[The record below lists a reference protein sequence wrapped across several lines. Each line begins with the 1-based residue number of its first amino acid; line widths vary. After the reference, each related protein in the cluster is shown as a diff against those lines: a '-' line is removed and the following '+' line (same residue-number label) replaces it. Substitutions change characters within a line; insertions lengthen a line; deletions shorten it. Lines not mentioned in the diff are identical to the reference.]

1 MLDNLLGRRFGRL
14 IVKDR
19 AEDTVSKS
27 GRHRV
32 MWVCSCDCG
41 NEVVVLSDNLKRGKT
56 QSCGCLRNDKNKER
70 FSTHRAT
77 DTRLYGIWSA
87 MKTRCLN
94 KNSHAYKDYGERGI
108 HVCDKWIN
116 DFSEFAAWAYSN
128 GYNDNLSIDRIDN
141 NKGYYPDNCRWVI
154 SDVQANNR
162 RSNIRIAYNGEP
174 HTVTE
179 WARLLN
185 KNPKTIFSR
194 IYSGWDYIDAI
205 TK

>member
-1 MLDNLLGRRFGRL
+1 MVVVIPMLDNLLGRRFGRL

-116 DFSEFAAWAYSN
+116 DFSAARNFSFSKSTCDFIMWLDA
-128 GYNDNLSIDRIDN
+128 DD
-141 NKGYYPDNCRWVI
+141 VI
-154 SDVQANNR
+154 SECFVLFKKVHVIVPLSGYESYLSGPIWCQSPA
-162 RSNIRIAYNGEP
+162 P
-174 HTVTE
+174 H
-179 WARLLN
+179 
-185 KNPKTIFSR
+185 P
-194 IYSGWDYIDAI
+194 G
-205 TK
+205 

>member
-116 DFSEFAAWAYSN
+116 DFSEFAAWGKKCYC
-128 GYNDNLSIDRIDN
+128 
-141 NKGYYPDNCRWVI
+141 YYRYIATKLKWYKH
-154 SDVQANNR
+154 S
-162 RSNIRIAYNGEP
+162 AYNGET